1 MDLER
6 LSEFAQAARC
16 GSMKKLSEETRVPQ
30 ATLAARL
37 RSFENE
43 LGVEL
48 FRRSPSG
55 IVLTQAGERL
65 LPSAEEILEDL
76 RQLRYELREAER
88 HRYRRLRIAV
98 TGSGLPLYLGPFL
111 DELNLRYPDMSLE
124 LFDDTRFSIED
135 GLRSGAVDI
144 YFAPVMSEFEIPG
157 LTKTTVAASSQY
169 VLMSRSHRLAY
180 RNTVS
185 FKELDGESFV
195 LYPRTKESS
204 IRDFQL
210 CNLKASGITYKVY
223 ESETSPLFYKL
234 LVPIGKGL
242 ILSPRDMMDLPP
254 NTVCVSVTDVPHP
267 AAPCFFYDRAL
278 LNEETE
284 AFVRD
289 YVIFAKEAHRREHRA
304 AL

>member
-1 MDLER
+1 MDLDR
-6 LSEFAQAARC
+6 LAEFARAARC
-16 GSMKKLSEETRVPQ
+16 GSLKRLSQELGLPQ

-37 RSFENE
+37 KAFEE
-43 LGVEL
+43 DLGLEL
-48 FRRSPSG
+48 FERSARG
-55 IVLTQAGERL
+55 LTLTQAGERL
-65 LPSAEEILEDL
+65 LPSAEEILDSL
-76 RQLRYELREAER
+76 RQLRGELREAER

-98 TGSGLPLYLGPFL
+98 SGSGLPLYLGPFL

-124 LFDDTRFSIED
+124 LLDDSRFSIED

-144 YFAPVMSEFEIPG
+144 YFAAVTRDFEIPG
-157 LTKTTVAASSQY
+157 LTKTMVAASSQY
-169 VLMSRSHRLAY
+169 VLLPRSHRLAN
-180 RNTVS
+180 RTTLSV
-185 FKELDGESFV
+185 KELDGESFV
-195 LYPRTKESS
+195 LYPRTKENS

-210 CNLKASGITYKVY
+210 RNLKASGISYKVY

-254 NTVCVSVTDVPHP
+254 NTVCISLTDIPFP
-267 AAPCFFYDRAL
+267 AAPCFFYDRASL
-278 LNEETE
+278 GEETE

>member
-1 MDLER
+1 MLIFGGSDLWTWKGFR
-6 LSEFAQAARC
+6 
-16 GSMKKLSEETRVPQ
+16 
-30 ATLAARL
+30 
-37 RSFENE
+37 N
-43 LGVEL
+43 VEL

-135 GLRSGAVDI
+135 GLRSGTVDI

-185 FKELDGESFV
+185 LKELDGESFV

>member
-1 MDLER
+1 MDLDR
-6 LSEFAQAARC
+6 LAEFARAARC
-16 GSMKKLSEETRVPQ
+16 GSLKRLSQELGLPQ

-37 RSFENE
+37 KAFEE
-43 LGVEL
+43 DLGLEL
-48 FRRSPSG
+48 FERSARG
-55 IVLTQAGERL
+55 LTLTQAGERL
-65 LPSAEEILEDL
+65 LPSAEEILDSL
-76 RQLRYELREAER
+76 RQLRGELREAER

-98 TGSGLPLYLGPFL
+98 SGSGLPLYLGPFL

-124 LFDDTRFSIED
+124 LLDDSRFSIED

-144 YFAPVMSEFEIPG
+144 YFAAVTRDFEIPG
-157 LTKTTVAASSQY
+157 LTKTMVAASSQY
-169 VLMSRSHRLAY
+169 VLLPRSHRLAN
-180 RNTVS
+180 RTTLSV
-185 FKELDGESFV
+185 KELDGESFV
-195 LYPRTKESS
+195 LYPRTKENS

-210 CNLKASGITYKVY
+210 RNLKASGISYKVY

-254 NTVCVSVTDVPHP
+254 NTVCISVTDIPFP
-267 AAPCFFYDRAL
+267 AAPCFFYDRASL
-278 LNEETE
+278 GEETE

>member
-1 MDLER
+1 MDLDR
-6 LSEFAQAARC
+6 LAEFARAARC
-16 GSMKKLSEETRVPQ
+16 GSLKRLSQELGLPQ

-37 RSFENE
+37 KAFEE
-43 LGVEL
+43 DLGLEL
-48 FRRSPSG
+48 FERSARG
-55 IVLTQAGERL
+55 LTLTQAGERL
-65 LPSAEEILEDL
+65 LPSAEEILDSL
-76 RQLRYELREAER
+76 RQLRGELREAER
-88 HRYRRLRIAV
+88 HRYRSLRIAV
-98 TGSGLPLYLGPFL
+98 SGSGLPLYLGPFL

-124 LFDDTRFSIED
+124 LLDDSRFSIED

-144 YFAPVMSEFEIPG
+144 FFAAVTRDFEIPG
-157 LTKTTVAASSQY
+157 LTKTMVAASSQY
-169 VLMSRSHRLAY
+169 VLLPRSHRLAN
-180 RNTVS
+180 RTTLSV
-185 FKELDGESFV
+185 KELDGESFV
-195 LYPRTKESS
+195 LYPRTKENS

-210 CNLKASGITYKVY
+210 RNLKASGISYKVY

-254 NTVCVSVTDVPHP
+254 NTVCISLTDIPFP
-267 AAPCFFYDRAL
+267 AAPCFFYDRASL
-278 LNEETE
+278 GEETE

>member
-1 MDLER
+1 MDLDR
-6 LSEFAQAARC
+6 LAEFARAARC
-16 GSMKKLSEETRVPQ
+16 GSLKRLSQELGLPQ

-37 RSFENE
+37 KAFEE
-43 LGVEL
+43 DLGLEL
-48 FRRSPSG
+48 FERSARG
-55 IVLTQAGERL
+55 LTLTQAGERL
-65 LPSAEEILEDL
+65 LPSAEEILDSL
-76 RQLRYELREAER
+76 RQLRGELREAER

-98 TGSGLPLYLGPFL
+98 SGSGLPLYLGPFL

-124 LFDDTRFSIED
+124 LLDDSRFSIED

-144 YFAPVMSEFEIPG
+144 YFAAVTRDFEIPG
-157 LTKTTVAASSQY
+157 LTKTMVAASSQY
-169 VLMSRSHRLAY
+169 VLLPRSHRLAN
-180 RNTVS
+180 RTTLSV
-185 FKELDGESFV
+185 KELDGESFV
-195 LYPRTKESS
+195 LYPRTKENS

-210 CNLKASGITYKVY
+210 RNLKASGISYKVY

-254 NTVCVSVTDVPHP
+254 NTVCISVTDIPFP
-267 AAPCFFYDRAL
+267 AAPCFFYDRASL
-278 LNEETE
+278 SEETE